1 MYNLLVSF
9 YWRNRRIDDYS
20 RFQKMGIEDFILLG
34 GIHQFD
40 FLKNN
45 DFNF

>member
-1 MYNLLVSF
+1 
-9 YWRNRRIDDYS
+9 
-20 RFQKMGIEDFILLG
+20 MGIEDFILLG
-34 GIHQFD
+34 GIVQFD